1 MELIAENHQL
11 EASGLGLLDV
21 EEGPTLSQGTDVA
34 SEGFV
39 GRANGER
46 QPPLRGFPTPAS
58 DSGISAGP
66 VWRSGDQVAIM
77 FPPQEPPTEFI
88 Q

>member
-11 EASGLGLLDV
+11 ELLDLGCWTSKRDRLCRRDRRRFRGIRR
-21 EEGPTLSQGTDVA
+21 E
-34 SEGFV
+34 SE
-39 GRANGER
+39 RREATTSS
-46 QPPLRGFPTPAS
+46 GFPTPAS